1 MKFEEIT
8 ELEAQ
13 TFKQAAC
20 DLAQLDGKEPL
31 AIANTGVE
39 EWRSYVPE
47 IKRHAIIRRRLA
59 EAESAIE
66 RMLAPLGLTAIRESP
81 KSDSVNVS

>member
-8 ELEAQ
+8 ELEMQ

-47 IKRHAIIRRRLA
+47 IKRHSIIRRHLA
-59 EAESAIE
+59 NAESV
-66 RMLAPLGLTAIRESP
+66 LGRFLPSASNRLDEPVRITS
-81 KSDSVNVS
+81 

>member
-8 ELEAQ
+8 ELEMQ

-31 AIANTGVE
+31 TITNAGHE
-39 EWRSYVPE
+39 EWRNYVPE
-47 IKRHAIIRRRLA
+47 IKRHAIIRRRLSETEVA
-59 EAESAIE
+59 LE
-66 RMLAPLGLTAIRESP
+66 RMLAPLGLTAIRESHNP
-81 KSDSVNVS
+81 EQVNVS

>member
-8 ELEAQ
+8 ELEMQ

-31 AIANTGVE
+31 AITNQGHE
-39 EWRSYVPE
+39 EWRNYVSE
-47 IKRHAIIRRRLA
+47 IRRHVVILNGLA
-59 EAESAIE
+59 GGPKARVSIITDAV
-66 RMLAPLGLTAIRESP
+66 LG
-81 KSDSVNVS
+81 